1 MRPIITVRDL
11 SKRYRLGTREAG
23 YRTLREAIV
32 NAAKGSLGT
41 FGSRLSGAGRK
52 RKAGSKN
59 DLWALRD
66 VGFDVAPGEV
76 LGVVGRN
83 GAGKSTLLKILSRIT
98 DPTTGQVKLY
108 GRVGSLLEVGT
119 GFHPELTGRENIFLS
134 GAILGMRRMEIA
146 RKLDE
151 IVTFAEIEKF
161 IDTPVKRYSS
171 GMFVRLAFAVAAHL
185 EPEIL
190 LVDEVLAVGDLAFQ
204 KRCLGKMGDV
214 ARDGRTVLFV
224 SHNMASIE
232 ALCGTCLFMSNGRL
246 IAKGATNQIISHYM
260 TAELRPESAFS
271 SLTGHPGRRRDSI
284 QMMTSVTLRDGD
296 GTPAAAIRMG
306 SSLSVSVSFTCDSNP
321 ITPVIGLVVKNAH
334 GLAIFCAN
342 NKFIGGYRF
351 EERVRLG
358 TISCTIDGLPL
369 LPGKHSLD
377 LYLGD
382 GPHDVDVVYDAISF
396 EVQPADVF
404 GTGHLPPPGYGLIYW
419 PARFALANS
428 SSTPTIDVGCGAGV
442 RLRVPG

>member
-11 SKRYRLGTREAG
+11 SKRYRLGSREAG
-23 YRTLREAIV
+23 YRTLRETIV
-32 NAAKGSLGT
+32 NAARGSLGA
-41 FGSRLSGAGRK
+41 FGSRLSGAGK
-52 RKAGSKN
+52 KSGAGGKN

-134 GAILGMRRMEIA
+134 GAILGMRRIEIA
-146 RKLDE
+146 LKLDE
-151 IVTFAEIEKF
+151 SVAFAEIEKF

-204 KRCLGKMGDV
+204 KRCLGKIGDV

-260 TAELRPESAFS
+260 IAELRPESAFS
-271 SLTGHPGRRRDSI
+271 SLVVHPGRRKGSTPI
-284 QMMTSVTLRDGD
+284 MTAVELRDRSETATG
-296 GTPAAAIRMG
+296 AIRMG
-306 SSLSVSVSFTCDSNP
+306 GSLSVSVSFACDSRP
-321 ITPVIGLVVKNAH
+321 ITPVIGLVLKNSH
-334 GLAIFCAN
+334 GVALFGVN

-351 EERVRLG
+351 DRRVAAG
-358 TISCTIDGLPL
+358 VISCTLNDLPL
-369 LPGKHSLD
+369 LPGRYSLD
-377 LYLGD
+377 LYLND
-382 GPHDVDVVYDAISF
+382 GAQDVDVIYDAISL
-396 EVQPADVF
+396 EVTPADVF
-404 GTGHLPPPGYGLIYW
+404 GTGQLPPAGTGFIYW
-419 PARFALANS
+419 PASFALTN
-428 SSTPTIDVGCGAGV
+428 GCAQLG
-442 RLRVPG
+442 R